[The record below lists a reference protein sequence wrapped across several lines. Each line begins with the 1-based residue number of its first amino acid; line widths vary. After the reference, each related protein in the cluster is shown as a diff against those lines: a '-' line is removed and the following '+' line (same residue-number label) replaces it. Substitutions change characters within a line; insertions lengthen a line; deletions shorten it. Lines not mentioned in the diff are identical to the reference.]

1 MLAWR
6 SVPTFIGLDLAWTA
20 HRRNVR
26 AGTGFCLLE
35 GESPDD
41 LRCTHIGAR
50 PLHVGTLAES
60 VARVADRA
68 ASVIV
73 ASDAPLLFPPD
84 TALERPVDAEAQ
96 QRFRRYKVRVLSARA
111 AREKDQRAGIE
122 LARALEER
130 GFTLDPTALLAGER
144 TGRVAFEV
152 FPHTLHVRLFGLTER
167 LLYKHGDDER
177 RRRGLRGYQRRLR
190 ELVGREA
197 PGMLANPDAS
207 RALDQR
213 TAATAEGAALKRLDD
228 TLDGITCA
236 LAAWLAWRDPE
247 AWEMLGDGSGHMVMP
262 RERKG

>member
-1 MLAWR
+1 M
-6 SVPTFIGLDLAWTA
+6 PTFIGLDLAWTA
-20 HRRNVR
+20 HRPSVR

-50 PLHVGTLAES
+50 ALHVGALAES
-60 VARVADRA
+60 VGRVADRA

-73 ASDAPLLFPPD
+73 AIDAPLLFPPD
-84 TALERPVDAEAQ
+84 PSHERPVDAEAQ
-96 QRFRRYKVRVLSARA
+96 RRFGRYGVRVLSARA

-122 LARALEER
+122 LARALDER

-177 RRRGLRGYQRRLR
+177 RRRGLQGYQRHLR
-190 ELVGREA
+190 ALVEREA
-197 PGMLANPDAS
+197 PGVLANPDT
-207 RALDQR
+207 RTRLALDPQSVT
-213 TAATAEGAALKRLDD
+213 TAKGAALKRLDD
-228 TLDGITCA
+228 TLDGLICA

-262 RERKG
+262 REGC